1 MGMGD
6 HAGQFVR
13 AVSRQGPRITL
24 HFDGE
29 ALEACEG
36 DSLLAALLT
45 QRPFLRRTE
54 FGSEPRAGFC
64 MMGACQDCWVWS
76 ETGGRLRACTTNAT
90 AGMVLRSQPP
100 GLDALRG

>member
-1 MGMGD
+1 MDD

-29 ALEACEG
+29 AVEASEG
-36 DSLLAALLT
+36 ESVLAALLT
-45 QRPFLRRTE
+45 QRSFLRRSE

-64 MMGACQDCWVWS
+64 LMGACQDCWIWS
-76 ETGGRLRACTTNAT
+76 DTAGRLRACTTNAS

-100 GLDALRG
+100 GADVLRG